1 MSPWKSATLP
11 DDLFAWPE
19 PPPIAPEGASVLLA
33 TILLAIHMAA
43 TPDDLAWWWVQHQP
57 ALKRLNPDERAIAVA
72 AKDRAK
78 GSA

>member
-1 MSPWKSATLP
+1 VTAPL
-11 DDLFAWPE
+11 LQFAQ
-19 PPPIAPEGASVLLA
+19 PPPLAPPGASVLLA
-33 TILLAIHMAA
+33 TILLAIHLAA

-72 AKDRAK
+72 AKDQAK